1 MNTIRT
7 MRSNFQGNTKA
18 VLKTSLLLAASA
30 LFSGTA
36 TAHCTSEKLYAGAGL
51 TFNSVKDYTN
61 DARGYQIFGGYCLD
75 IHKQN
80 PRLIGSLELGYMNS
94 GDFKREVLIRQRN
107 NTFYPVTIS
116 TSYEGL
122 WVNLVGEYKL
132 DPRVHLLGRIGV
144 DGGDDEGV
152 MAGFGV
158 GLNFSKWAQFRIEY
172 VARERINSTQISW
185 LTGF

>member
-7 MRSNFQGNTKA
+7 MRFDFQCQVKTLSKA
-18 VLKTSLLLAASA
+18 TLLFAATSI
-30 LFSGTA
+30 FSGSA
-36 TAHCTSEKLYAGAGL
+36 AAHCISEKLYAGAGL
-51 TFNSVKDYTN
+51 TFNSLDNYEN
-61 DARGYQIFGGYCLD
+61 DARGFQLFGGYCLD
-75 IHKQN
+75 VHKQLPHN
-80 PRLIGSLELGYMNS
+80 ISSIELGYMDS
-94 GDFKREVLIRQRN
+94 GNFRRDVLVRQGRN
-107 NTFYPVTIS
+107 TIQTTQS

-144 DGGDDEGV
+144 DGGDDDGV
-152 MAGFGV
+152 MAGFGI

-172 VARERINSTQISW
+172 VARDHVNSTQINW